1 MGWSAVGFGGLWIAL
16 WSSVT
21 LAFDGLLV
29 CSAAWHVRALAF
41 PTTPGTVIES
51 RIVENVNDRDSTS
64 HKPLIRYRYSVAR
77 NEYVGD
83 TTRVMATTLG
93 GERDARRQVAR
104 YPVGARVAVYYDPD
118 RPSESVLEPGPSF
131 FHGFLALFLTPFNIV
146 MLGSWRVAC
155 GYVGLGWRRDLP
167 AGASQR
173 RTFDGHELRL
183 YDTPP
188 LFCGVAALLGTA
200 FAGIFIVAFG
210 QMILPPWPLLVLVWS
225 AVIGVTI
232 CAYLAQRRRG
242 RVLAINDLRGTVV
255 LRDKLGVPDDKSD
268 QPAEWPLADIKA
280 VQVRRS
286 SQSDGDGGSKET
298 GGVLLAVR
306 RRDGSAQRRVLVR
319 GWSVADAEQLAAWL
333 RERLAIVTDSLD
345 DARRTGTQ

>member
-1 MGWSAVGFGGLWIAL
+1 
-16 WSSVT
+16 
-21 LAFDGLLV
+21 
-29 CSAAWHVRALAF
+29 
-41 PTTPGTVIES
+41 
-51 RIVENVNDRDSTS
+51 
-64 HKPLIRYRYSVAR
+64 
-77 NEYVGD
+77 
-83 TTRVMATTLG
+83 
-93 GERDARRQVAR
+93 
-104 YPVGARVAVYYDPD
+104 
-118 RPSESVLEPGPSF
+118 
-131 FHGFLALFLTPFNIV
+131 
-146 MLGSWRVAC
+146 
-155 GYVGLGWRRDLP
+155 
-167 AGASQR
+167 
-173 RTFDGHELRL
+173 
-183 YDTPP
+183 
-188 LFCGVAALLGTA
+188 
-200 FAGIFIVAFG
+200 
-210 QMILPPWPLLVLVWS
+210 MILPPWPLLVLVWS